1 MSVQV
6 KGSGTIGGL
15 DEGLVVSGI
24 VTSSTQ
30 INVGSNIKLGS
41 AGIVTASNFKTGVSN
56 LHDVGLTLSGGQ
68 LDIGSNIKAG
78 NAGVITATAFH
89 GSGANLTGISGFA
102 TALSSTPNTLLNE
115 CFKTTEAF
123 TIGAG
128 TSIKIES
135 DNTSGNTAFTR
146 LSRINVSTGATFHVS
161 SGTTFIMNVLNVF

>member
-1 MSVQV
+1 MGIQVNGTNDLISASDGSLSVD
-6 KGSGTIGGL
+6 GSLNVGITTFHSTL
-15 DEGLVVSGI
+15 AEVHNVVSTG
-24 VTSSTQ
+24 V
-30 INVGSNIKLGS
+30 
-41 AGIVTASNFKTGVSN
+41 VTATKF
-56 LHDVGLTLSGGQ
+56 VGKLVGDGS
-68 LDIGSNIKAG
+68 DIS
-78 NAGVITATAFH
+78 
-89 GSGANLTGISGFA
+89 GISGFA

-123 TIGAG
+123 TIDAG